1 MDHFTGL
8 RVVCMPNCRLINQ
21 LPAVL
26 AGWIIWRITAPR
38 GELSP
43 VICLIDLRAS
53 LARRAITNFI
63 IRHAAAWITAPI
75 TERQCV
81 PGCAMIWQD
90 MPRYARMRR
99 DGVANDAMT
108 QLCHTVGISFIIA
121 FGALPFTTYLRL
133 VTILKYTD
141 PITI

>member
-1 MDHFTGL
+1 
-8 RVVCMPNCRLINQ
+8 MP
-21 LPAVL
+21 
-26 AGWIIWRITAPR
+26 G
-38 GELSP
+38 
-43 VICLIDLRAS
+43 
-53 LARRAITNFI
+53 
-63 IRHAAAWITAPI
+63 
-75 TERQCV
+75 
-81 PGCAMIWQD
+81 
-90 MPRYARMRR
+90 YARMRR

>member
-1 MDHFTGL
+1 
-8 RVVCMPNCRLINQ
+8 
-21 LPAVL
+21 
-26 AGWIIWRITAPR
+26 
-38 GELSP
+38 
-43 VICLIDLRAS
+43 
-53 LARRAITNFI
+53 
-63 IRHAAAWITAPI
+63 
-75 TERQCV
+75 
-81 PGCAMIWQD
+81 MIWQD
-90 MPRYARMRR
+90 MPGYARMRR